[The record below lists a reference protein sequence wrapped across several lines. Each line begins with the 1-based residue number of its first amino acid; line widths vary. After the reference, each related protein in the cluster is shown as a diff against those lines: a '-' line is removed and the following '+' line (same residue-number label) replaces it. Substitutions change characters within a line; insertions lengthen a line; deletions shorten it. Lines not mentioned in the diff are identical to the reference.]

1 MKDFKLSESIER
13 WLSKQCHNNPWII
26 LTVFQSYK
34 LLLSFLFTHTHTHKI
49 SKAACWSQKP
59 SNANRAAHWRH
70 SWPQSGLEV
79 GLWSVNGWAQVDVW
93 RRKGIY
99 RPNKFTKKKKN
110 RMFFCKNI
118 TEIIGIFFFF
128 YSFVPKELKMWLF
141 KALIQERWQRDMKL
155 RQYFEQISIQMQ
167 KAWLVCLF

>member
-49 SKAACWSQKP
+49 SKDACWSQKP
-59 SNANRAAHWRH
+59 SNANRAAHCRH

-99 RPNKFTKKKKN
+99 RPNKFTKKKQPN
-110 RMFFCKNI
+110 VFLQEHHWDYRD
-118 TEIIGIFFFF
+118 FFFF

-155 RQYFEQISIQMQ
+155 QQYFEQISIQMQ